1 MPTPLQLLLL
11 LLLATAFCTCDI
23 VEPLHSL
30 PWRLDNLA
38 GFGNVTVEN
47 TSLPVSVHEVLQ
59 AAGIVGDPLW
69 R

>member
-1 MPTPLQLLLL
+1 MSAVLLLL
-11 LLLATAFCTCDI
+11 LSLALLIAVCACDI

-47 TSLPVSVHEVLQ
+47 ASLPVSVHEALQ
-59 AAGIVGDPLW
+59 ASGIVGDPLW